1 MREAA
6 LGAGED
12 GARTVG
18 WVWPSPESSDVG
30 ARCPGCGGSVG
41 SEVRKCPGVNDW
53 WDFRRSRGR
62 GQGSG
67 VMAVR
72 RPARLWLACGF
83 MGRCWGGRSG
93 GHGGRCR
100 GKGARSEGRL
110 APRAPAAGAR
120 GGGACVPRPV
130 ACKTSGRECSGD
142 SYPLPSPPLCSD
154 FLGSPLA
161 GELEYPQL
169 APGGGNRSVGN
180 QVFPPS
186 SVTPGEGRLSRAP
199 VTEPWDASGGGE
211 RTLSPAVPRG
221 RKVCGPAPRFWT
233 PGGSQQQEVTVSG
246 FWRACT
252 PSLGVGGS
260 GRHEA
265 PGGAAPRSSRS
276 PGHCSPPRVRLCPEH
291 SGRAVLRAHCAPVGA
306 KALFSNK
313 ATFPRRT

>member
-1 MREAA
+1 MSRCKRLVGLLKEPGQ
-6 LGAGED
+6 GAGFR
-12 GARTVG
+12 GHGRSAASTAVACL
-18 WVWPSPESSDVG
+18 WVY
-30 ARCPGCGGSVG
+30 
-41 SEVRKCPGVNDW
+41 
-53 WDFRRSRGR
+53 
-62 GQGSG
+62 GQ
-67 VMAVR
+67 V
-72 RPARLWLACGF
+72 
-83 MGRCWGGRSG
+83 WGGRSG
-93 GHGGRCR
+93 RHGGRCR
-100 GKGARSEGRL
+100 GEGARSEGRL
-110 APRAPAAGAR
+110 APQAPAAGALW
-120 GGGACVPRPV
+120 GGASIPRPV

-199 VTEPWDASGGGE
+199 VTEPWDTSGGGE

-221 RKVCGPAPRFWT
+221 RKVRGPAPRFWT

-260 GRHEA
+260 GRSEA
-265 PGGAAPRSSRS
+265 LGGAAPRSSRS
-276 PGHCSPPRVRLCPEH
+276 PGRCPPPRVRLCPEH
-291 SGRAVLRAHCAPVGA
+291 SGHAMLRAQSAPLGA

-313 ATFPRRT
+313 ATFPRWT

>member
-1 MREAA
+1 MSRRKRLVGLPKEPGQGAGFRGHGRHGCGLLVGLWAGVGGPQWRTWWQVQRERRSERGA
-6 LGAGED
+6 LGTPGTC
-12 GARTVG
+12 GRRT
-18 WVWPSPESSDVG
+18 W
-30 ARCPGCGGSVG
+30 
-41 SEVRKCPGVNDW
+41 
-53 WDFRRSRGR
+53 
-62 GQGSG
+62 
-67 VMAVR
+67 
-72 RPARLWLACGF
+72 
-83 MGRCWGGRSG
+83 
-93 GHGGRCR
+93 
-100 GKGARSEGRL
+100 
-110 APRAPAAGAR
+110 
-120 GGGACVPRPV
+120 GGACVPRPV

-142 SYPLPSPPLCSD
+142 SSPLPSPPLCSD

-199 VTEPWDASGGGE
+199 VTEPWDTSGGGE

-221 RKVCGPAPRFWT
+221 RKVRGPAPRFWI

-276 PGHCSPPRVRLCPEH
+276 PGRCSPPRVRLCPEH